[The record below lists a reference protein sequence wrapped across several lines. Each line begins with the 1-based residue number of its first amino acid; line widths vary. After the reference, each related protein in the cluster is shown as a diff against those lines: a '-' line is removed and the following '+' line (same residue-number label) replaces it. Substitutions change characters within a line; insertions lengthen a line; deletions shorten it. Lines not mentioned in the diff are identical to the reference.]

1 MESFALDDEEVDDDD
16 DDDDYDVEEDEYGE
30 DDGDDDDDDAAEL
43 AAALNV
49 RQRSVENDETHRQM
63 ILEDFTKWLQQ
74 EPEKVVMTHPILFF

>member
-30 DDGDDDDDDAAEL
+30 DNGDDDDDDAAEL

-74 EPEKVVMTHPILFF
+74 EPEKVVMTHPMLIF